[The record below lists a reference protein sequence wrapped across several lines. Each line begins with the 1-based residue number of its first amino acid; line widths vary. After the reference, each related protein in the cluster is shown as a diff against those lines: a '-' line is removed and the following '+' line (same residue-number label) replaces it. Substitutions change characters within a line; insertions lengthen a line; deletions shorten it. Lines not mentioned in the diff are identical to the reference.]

1 VDLDALAE
9 MTEGFSGSDLK
20 NLCIAAAYQ
29 PIREILEKEKV
40 LPSRDSNNTQSHNDI
55 YTLVILSILESSKVQ
70 KII

>member
-40 LPSRDSNNTQSHNDI
+40 FPSLDTQ
-55 YTLVILSILESSKVQ
+55 
-70 KII
+70 